1 MNEAPAVEALV
12 HERPV
17 VEDRPSG
24 ERFGQPSAHKEIDMR
39 SLVTTLVVFAVIL
52 MLLGLF
58 LKAVKWLLI
67 LGAVALI
74 AAIVLGVVNGRRTLR

>member
-1 MNEAPAVEALV
+1 
-12 HERPV
+12 
-17 VEDRPSG
+17 
-24 ERFGQPSAHKEIDMR
+24 MR

-67 LGAVALI
+67 LGAVALV
-74 AAIVLGVVNGRRTLR
+74 AAIVLGVVNGRRALK